1 MQQTHLSL
9 LQDTPVSNQYQPG
22 AGFVRLAMPCRPV
35 LIFLLVFFRRDQTL
49 EVYQKMKITRAEVEH
64 VSRLARLALSEGELD
79 SLTGEM
85 DAILD
90 YVEQL
95 NTLDTDGI
103 VPTAHAVPMENAFRE
118 DKVRPGLT
126 PEQALS
132 NAPDAAENAFRVRR
146 VIE

>member
-1 MQQTHLSL
+1 
-9 LQDTPVSNQYQPG
+9 
-22 AGFVRLAMPCRPV
+22 
-35 LIFLLVFFRRDQTL
+35 
-49 EVYQKMKITRAEVEH
+49 MKISRAEVEH
-64 VSRLARLALSEGELD
+64 VSRLARLALSEQELD

-95 NTLDTDGI
+95 NALDTVEI

-118 DKVRPGLT
+118 DTVQAGFT
-126 PEQALS
+126 PSQALS
-132 NAPDAAENAFRVRR
+132 NAPDAVAGAFRVRR